1 VSDYT
6 NEELIFGLDIGTRT
20 VVGIVGC
27 KTHNKFKILGC
38 ESIEHEERAM
48 LDGQIHDIQK
58 VCKAVYQI
66 KTTLEQ
72 KLNIQLTQVAIAA
85 AGRALNT
92 QIISVESDHEE
103 IQEFTAADVHNLEL
117 YGVEKAKDEQQKV
130 GTKMDYFCVAYSV
143 INYYLDGYIISNLE
157 GHKGMSIGAKMI
169 ATFLPKLVV
178 DSLYGV
184 TERCGLTVTHLTL
197 EPIAA
202 INAVIPENL
211 RLLNLALVD
220 IGAGTS
226 DIAITKDGSVVAYG
240 MIPIAGDEVT
250 EAIVHKYLVDFY
262 TAEKIKQQL
271 TVSEVITFED
281 ILGLP
286 QQVTTLEVKQVI
298 LETIN
303 HLTQSIADKIL
314 ELNGDAPPNA
324 VFCVGGGSQMLSV
337 IENLATFL
345 KLPEQRVALRT
356 SQNVS
361 EVLDDAGIVNGP
373 EMITPLG
380 ICITAMKN
388 KYSQFVTVTLNDK
401 NVQLLNAKKLT
412 ILDAIV
418 ASGIEHTDIFPK
430 RGKTLMFKLDG
441 SRMRIKGENGVS
453 ADIFL
458 NGKPATINDSV
469 AEDDS
474 IKVVKAVHGK
484 DGKADLTHY
493 IKETFTVY
501 VNGEKF
507 TIPIVLVNGDC
518 MPENYSIQENDD
530 IHMIHPHHVG
540 ELLDYLR
547 IDCQGKMV
555 TVNFNKAEP
564 EHKLYDGASILI
576 DELSHQGQ
584 AVLEAPLA
592 DTIQTSEKEPA
603 QIDRLQI
610 TVNGAQVILPS
621 KEMPY
626 MLASIFD
633 YIAFDLTKPQGTIQ
647 LIKNGSPAALT
658 DSLENK
664 DVLEIYWKK

>member
-1 VSDYT
+1 
-6 NEELIFGLDIGTRT
+6 
-20 VVGIVGC
+20 
-27 KTHNKFKILGC
+27 
-38 ESIEHEERAM
+38 
-48 LDGQIHDIQK
+48 
-58 VCKAVYQI
+58 
-66 KTTLEQ
+66 
-72 KLNIQLTQVAIAA
+72 
-85 AGRALNT
+85 
-92 QIISVESDHEE
+92 
-103 IQEFTAADVHNLEL
+103 
-117 YGVEKAKDEQQKV
+117 
-130 GTKMDYFCVAYSV
+130 
-143 INYYLDGYIISNLE
+143 
-157 GHKGMSIGAKMI
+157 
-169 ATFLPKLVV
+169 
-178 DSLYGV
+178 
-184 TERCGLTVTHLTL
+184 
-197 EPIAA
+197 
-202 INAVIPENL
+202 
-211 RLLNLALVD
+211 
-220 IGAGTS
+220 
-226 DIAITKDGSVVAYG
+226 
-240 MIPIAGDEVT
+240 
-250 EAIVHKYLVDFY
+250 
-262 TAEKIKQQL
+262 
-271 TVSEVITFED
+271 
-281 ILGLP
+281 
-286 QQVTTLEVKQVI
+286 
-298 LETIN
+298 
-303 HLTQSIADKIL
+303 
-314 ELNGDAPPNA
+314 
-324 VFCVGGGSQMLSV
+324 
-337 IENLATFL
+337 
-345 KLPEQRVALRT
+345 
-356 SQNVS
+356 
-361 EVLDDAGIVNGP
+361 
-373 EMITPLG
+373 
-380 ICITAMKN
+380 
-388 KYSQFVTVTLNDK
+388 LNDK